1 MERSA
6 KYQLKM
12 VGVLIGSF
20 KAAQDPGLI
29 SLKDRDGEL

>member
-12 VGVLIGSF
+12 VGVLIGIVPRQLRTSVLL
-20 KAAQDPGLI
+20 A
-29 SLKDRDGEL
+29 